1 MKKKKFRM
9 KTASRRMKSATRKQK
24 GIEDLNS
31 VRGYNVC
38 REQERWQLFLTFAH
52 ACGFRFLF
60 FPFGRFVPC
69 LAISAVVDSFEIVS
83 GLDINS

>member
-1 MKKKKFRM
+1 M
-9 KTASRRMKSATRKQK
+9 KTASRRTKSATRKQK

-31 VRGYNVC
+31 VRGYNIC
-38 REQERWQLFLTFAH
+38 REQERWQLFLDIR
-52 ACGFRFLF
+52 ACLGGSFPF

-69 LAISAVVDSFEIVS
+69 LAISAVVDSFEIVC